1 MWLVLSLIFI
11 YELYLLTHT
20 LSLFLFS
27 LSLIA
32 HHNVE
37 DQLRYDK
44 LRDRMAR
51 ARTRGGDT
59 STETE
64 TTMPD
69 AKEGT
74 DEAPQGKSAE

>member
-1 MWLVLSLIFI
+1 
-11 YELYLLTHT
+11 
-20 LSLFLFS
+20 
-27 LSLIA
+27 
-32 HHNVE
+32 
-37 DQLRYDK
+37 
-44 LRDRMAR
+44 MAR

-64 TTMPD
+64 TTIPD

>member
-1 MWLVLSLIFI
+1 LSLI
-11 YELYLLTHT
+11 T
-20 LSLFLFS
+20 
-27 LSLIA
+27 

-59 STETE
+59 STETD
-64 TTMPD
+64 TTIPD
-69 AKEGT
+69 AKEGA
-74 DEAPQGKSAE
+74 DEAPQGNPAK

>member
-1 MWLVLSLIFI
+1 MPCGLFFPPH
-11 YELYLLTHT
+11 YLTHT
-20 LSLFLFS
+20 RS
-27 LSLIA
+27 LSFSFSCSQIIN
-32 HHNVE
+32 HNVE

-59 STETE
+59 STETD
-64 TTMPD
+64 TTIPD

>member
-1 MWLVLSLIFI
+1 MVDSFPHFYLGTSFADSHILSFHS
-11 YELYLLTHT
+11 LLFTH
-20 LSLFLFS
+20 
-27 LSLIA
+27 
-32 HHNVE
+32 HYVE

-64 TTMPD
+64 TTMRD